1 LEYVLEK
8 KSVVVIAGKG
18 ELGSEYTD
26 EDIHHELLGVG
37 NGEIVEA
44 TSKGCHQRESKK
56 EGGVLVMN
64 VGHQHATTNLV
75 GHLVPFSSPSPS
87 PPSPTPFSLSLT
99 TPTPVARLSTPMP
112 SSPPYPAC
120 PTSGI
125 QTLLLSRWHYSPQRQ
140 QKTIQ
145 N

>member
-1 LEYVLEK
+1 MEYVLEK

-37 NGEIVEA
+37 NGKIVEA

-75 GHLVPFSSPSPS
+75 GHLVPFFVTLAVPAVAYTLFFVFNDANACR
-87 PPSPTPFSLSLT
+87 PTLNSDALLAAVPSLSDLWDSD
-99 TPTPVARLSTPMP
+99 A
-112 SSPPYPAC
+112 AF
-120 PTSGI
+120 I
-125 QTLLLSRWHYSPQRQ
+125 
-140 QKTIQ
+140 
-145 N
+145 